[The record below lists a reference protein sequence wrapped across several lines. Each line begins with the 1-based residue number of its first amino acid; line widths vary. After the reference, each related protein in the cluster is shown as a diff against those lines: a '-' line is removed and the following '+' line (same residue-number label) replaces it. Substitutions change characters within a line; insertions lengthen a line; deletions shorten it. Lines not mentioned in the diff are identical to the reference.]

1 MGRVVFPFK
10 ARDATLTNQPH
21 SAGARAWLGRWTNDL
36 RRRRRKPSRRRG
48 WKRHD
53 VIGGD
58 SGGRASY
65 IIADDADFASSQLR
79 MIDPFGRMITYL
91 RVSVT
96 DRCDFRCVYC
106 MAEEMTFLPKREVL
120 TLEELDRMCST
131 FVRLGVRKLRLTG
144 GEPLV
149 RRNIMSLFRA
159 LGRHLEAGA
168 LDELTLT
175 TNGSQLARYADELRD
190 CGVRRVNVSVDT
202 LDSAKFT
209 EITRRGRLEQVLE
222 GLAAA
227 KRAGLAVKINTVA
240 LRGVNEDELDEL
252 VAWAGGEG
260 FDLVIIEV
268 MPMGDIGGEN
278 RLEQYLPLSLVRA
291 RLQRRWTFEETDY
304 RTGGPARYVT
314 VRETGRRL
322 GFITPLTHNF
332 CESCNRVRLTCT
344 GTLYMC
350 LGQEDAADLRT
361 PLRQS
366 ESDAPLETAIRA
378 AIDRKPKGHDFII
391 DRRHQRPAVGRH
403 MSVTGG

>member
-1 MGRVVFPFK
+1 
-10 ARDATLTNQPH
+10 
-21 SAGARAWLGRWTNDL
+21 
-36 RRRRRKPSRRRG
+36 
-48 WKRHD
+48 
-53 VIGGD
+53 
-58 SGGRASY
+58 
-65 IIADDADFASSQLR
+65 
-79 MIDPFGRMITYL
+79 MIDPFGRTITYL

-106 MAEEMTFLPKREVL
+106 MAEEMTFLPKAELL
-120 TLEELDRMCST
+120 TLEELDRVCSA

-149 RRNIMSLFRA
+149 RRNIMSLFQA
-159 LGRHLEAGA
+159 LGRHLETGA

-175 TNGSQLARYADELRD
+175 TNGSQLARYAEELRR
-190 CGVRRVNVSVDT
+190 CGVRRVNVSLDT
-202 LDSAKFT
+202 LDPAKFAL
-209 EITRRGRLEQVLE
+209 ITRRGRLETVLD

-227 KRAGLAVKINTVA
+227 KAAGLAVKINAVA
-240 LRGVNEDELDEL
+240 LRGINEDELDEL
-252 VAWAGGEG
+252 VAWSGKQG
-260 FDLVIIEV
+260 FDLVLIEV

-278 RLEQYLPLSLVRA
+278 RIDQYLPLSLVRA
-291 RLQRRWTFEETDY
+291 RLQRRWTLDETDY
-304 RTGGPARYVT
+304 RTGGPARYFM

-366 ESDAPLETAIRA
+366 EGDEALVAAIRE
-378 AIDRKPKGHDFII
+378 AISRKPKGHDFVI
-391 DRRHQRPAVGRH
+391 DRRHNRPALARH